1 MGIEFALWCVGI
13 ITFFYYDKTSLAHSV
28 IIMLYS
34 DTFENKI
41 GRRFSLEVIFFFL
54 KKKYIINTFLQVFIL
69 KVLNFYP
76 RLRTSKS
83 SFGEYFILQW
93 DFYIFW
99 LRSMAYLRNI
109 DVHILASESPY
120 SVIQFYFTL
129 LLFIFLFS
137 HQAIT
142 YSSLPPFISNKIV
155 SIYKPSLKLYQTQ
168 TSMYKPSI
176 KL

>member
-54 KKKYIINTFLQVFIL
+54 KKIYIINTFLQVFIL

-93 DFYIFW
+93 D
-99 LRSMAYLRNI
+99 L
-109 DVHILASESPY
+109 
-120 SVIQFYFTL
+120 YFL
-129 LLFIFLFS
+129 VKK
-137 HQAIT
+137 
-142 YSSLPPFISNKIV
+142 YGLP
-155 SIYKPSLKLYQTQ
+155 
-168 TSMYKPSI
+168 
-176 KL
+176 